1 MNRVFNK
8 NTPALY
14 FSTLSTKIMVLGVGT
29 IFFDS
34 LVYVIQIGINQ
45 LEDIIPLNFY
55 NINLCLEYVYRL
67 LFAIGIVLLLISLV
81 VRMLTTDA
89 MRIAVSVRKKLCCYK
104 YGNPLHLKEGELLP
118 TIKCKKKG
126 LGIFELTILTTTNT
140 VEELQEVSSSISSAL
155 NRKYKR
161 YAVTVTNADVAFNEV
176 VFKIEDVA
184 VDRTLYITS
193 VEQLKQKDVTK
204 LIVQKGTSIDLTTS
218 GSMLIAGKTRSGKT
232 TSIICLL
239 LQVLL
244 SGRDCYES
252 EVMIID
258 PKQAELS
265 RLPHVYTLDENGE
278 AKQILEALKRFADT
292 IVKRQQILN
301 DMSEKKGDVV
311 HWWEAGF
318 KVSLLF
324 IDEYVSAR
332 TMFPKRASKE
342 EADYS
347 LATFDGLIKRIVTM
361 GASTG
366 SYVIISIAEASVE
379 EGGLP
384 AMLRS
389 AMTTKILFKPTI
401 TEARLM
407 WGSDK
412 LKDFSAGRVYGAGD
426 AWFSSTDG
434 IHDEVSYVH
443 FPVMDFPVYRE
454 LGRLL
459 EQYYESY

>member
-1 MNRVFNK
+1 M
-8 NTPALY
+8 
-14 FSTLSTKIMVLGVGT
+14 
-29 IFFDS
+29 
-34 LVYVIQIGINQ
+34 
-45 LEDIIPLNFY
+45 
-55 NINLCLEYVYRL
+55 YRL